1 MTNNETVGNDFYLE
15 DNSTATTITNN
26 GDVGVDFSLEYNSKA
41 TTITNNGDV
50 GVDFYLEY
58 NSKATTM
65 TNNGTVGVVFYLD
78 NSTAKTMTNNGD
90 VVDDFL
96 LYYSTATTVTN
107 NGIVGY
113 DFYLDDSTATTMT
126 NNGTVIDN
134 FYLDDSIS
142 TTVTNNGIVGDD
154 FYLEYNSTATTMTN
168 NGTVGDDFYLYNSTA
183 TTMINNGIVGDD
195 FSLMY
200 NSTATTMTNNGAI
213 NGSVSFYGLSTIKE
227 SFNNNGIIMQG
238 IDHQSNDVSNIIN
251 SGTILA
257 GANNIAISYYN
268 ITGDNNLTLAPGSK
282 IIGDIYYNTT
292 VTGIN
297 TINIKSGPQSSSS
310 YSYKSLGTPVIVN
323 IDSGLL
329 AINQSSDGKS
339 GKIIVADTSSISVSS
354 DMSVQPSIE
363 ITKAI
368 NNRLSTARLEDSKN
382 ANSKIRIA
390 SNSNDLSNL
399 GINFN
404 KNNPYFWSEILK
416 SKQKRDSYKNNQEN
430 KSNSI
435 GAIVG
440 FDKAI
445 DSNKRVGGFLGGID
459 NSVNIGKDI
468 TSQIQS
474 KGVFVGG
481 YLSLN
486 NKKSYFTDLSLTIGF
501 MENESNR
508 LVNELT
514 GTQTARAEYN
524 SAFFTPS
531 ITLGKEFSSLIASI
545 TARYTGQFTEGYKE
559 SGTDNSNMSIGKKY
573 TNVISSRLELET
585 NNHNNMIINNGKYFF
600 TTNLRAGIEADRII
614 GSSTV
619 DITLLGQS
627 VKFTPSSRSYNI
639 DGFIG
644 FNANFNVKDNMQ
656 LYVDAELVKGLH
668 KNLSNNNR
676 SVYGKAGFK
685 YQF

>member
-1 MTNNETVGNDFYLE
+1 MTNNGTVENDFYL
-15 DNSTATTITNN
+15 DDSTAMTVTNN
-26 GDVGVDFSLEYNSKA
+26 GTVEDDFSLEYNSTA
-41 TTITNNGDV
+41 TTVI
-50 GVDFYLEY
+50 
-58 NSKATTM
+58 
-65 TNNGTVGVVFYLD
+65 NNGTVGY
-78 NSTAKTMTNNGD
+78 
-90 VVDDFL
+90 
-96 LYYSTATTVTN
+96 
-107 NGIVGY
+107 
-113 DFYLDDSTATTMT
+113 FYLDDSTATTMT
-126 NNGTVIDN
+126 NNGTVE
-134 FYLDDSIS
+134 
-142 TTVTNNGIVGDD
+142 DD
-154 FYLEYNSTATTMTN
+154 FYLYGSTATTMTN
-168 NGTVGDDFYLYNSTA
+168 NGTVEGDFDLYGSTA
-183 TTMINNGIVGDD
+183 TTV
-195 FSLMY
+195 
-200 NSTATTMTNNGAI
+200 TNNGAI
-213 NGSVSFYGLSTIKE
+213 NGSVNFYELSTIKE
-227 SFNNNGIIMQG
+227 SFNNNGIIIQG
-238 IDHQSNDVSNIIN
+238 IDHQSNDVNNIIN

-257 GANNIAISYYN
+257 GANNIAINYHN
-268 ITGDNNLTLAPGSK
+268 ITGNNNLTLAPGSK
-282 IIGDIYYNTT
+282 IIGDIYYNSN

-310 YSYKSLGTPVIVN
+310 YSYESLGTPVIVN

-382 ANSKIRIA
+382 ANSKTRIA
-390 SNSNDLSNL
+390 SNNNDLSNL

-474 KGVFVGG
+474 KGVFAGG

-559 SGTDNSNMSIGKKY
+559 SGTDNSNISIGKKY
-573 TNVISSRLELET
+573 TNIASARLELET

-644 FNANFNVKDNMQ
+644 FNVNFNIKDNLQ
-656 LYVDAELVKGLH
+656 FYADAELVKGLH
-668 KNLSNNNR
+668 KNVSNNNR